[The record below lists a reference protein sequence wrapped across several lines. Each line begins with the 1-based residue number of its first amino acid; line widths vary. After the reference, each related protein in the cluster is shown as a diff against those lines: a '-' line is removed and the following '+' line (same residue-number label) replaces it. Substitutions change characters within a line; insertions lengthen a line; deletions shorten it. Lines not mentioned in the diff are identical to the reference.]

1 MKEILKRGF
10 RGFAMSALIGT
21 AVNMLIDII
30 LNAAGEE
37 NFISMSPEF
46 INLFPTPVIA
56 AYVNVFLY
64 GIIGAVFSAMTIIY
78 DVYKLGIVLQNII
91 YFLVTAPVAIGIAVL
106 IWQLHHYPQA
116 IISTF
121 AGYGVCY
128 LIIGILQYRK
138 LKEDIRQINEEL
150 E

>member
-10 RGFAMSALIGT
+10 IGFAMSALIGT
-21 AVNMLIDII
+21 AVNLIIDII
-30 LNAAGEE
+30 ANAVGAE

-46 INLFPTPVIA
+46 RSLFPTPVIA

-64 GIIGAVFSAMTIIY
+64 GIIGATFSVMSFIY
-78 DVYKLGIVLQNII
+78 DVNKLGVVLQNII
-91 YFLVTAPVAIGIAVL
+91 YFLVTAPVAVGIAIL
-106 IWQLHHYPQA
+106 IWQLHHYPEA
-116 IISTF
+116 IISTI
-121 AGYGVCY
+121 AGYGLCY

-138 LKEDIRQINEEL
+138 LKDDIRQINEEL